1 MVLETLGATIIVFLY
16 LTQTEEKTKISDDN
30 AITTLII
37 AAAYCGSAIWATYVG
52 NPYIYTLTP
61 INPAIAL
68 GDIFGQFWHGV
79 LFSDSHYTWI
89 FLAFPFAG
97 ALLAVFLFEFVFKKA
112 QEVVEEEA
120 GDEQH
125 MINQNEGEGLLDTM

>member
-1 MVLETLGATIIVFLY
+1 MTLEVIGAAIIVFLY

-37 AAAYCGSAIWATYVG
+37 ASAYCGSVVWASFVTNFLV
-52 NPYIYTLTP
+52 ITMTP
-61 INPAIAL
+61 LNPAIAL

-79 LFSDSHYTWI
+79 LFKNSHYTWI
-89 FLAFPFAG
+89 FLSFSFVG

-112 QEVVEEEA
+112 QEVVEDEA
-120 GDEQH
+120 GDDQTPAEA
-125 MINQNEGEGLLDTM
+125 EGLLDTM